1 MGRPDNI
8 QLRARIINLTGF
20 VLLGAGSLIILFPF
34 WEMLVGSLKT
44 SQELY
49 STAPTLFPKSPQWE
63 NYTELFGTLPVGR
76 LLFNSIFISATVTVL
91 VLITSSLAGYALA
104 KYTFKGRSIMFKG
117 ILSTILFPQFL
128 FLIPVYFI
136 LKSVPLAGGNDLLGQ
151 GGMGVLNSYFS
162 LIVPFAVSGF
172 GIFYMRQYMLMLPD
186 TLIDA
191 ARIDGCSELRIFRT
205 IILPLSKPA
214 LVTLAVF
221 TFVAQWNEYIW
232 TVTVTTSSP
241 ELMTMPVG
249 IQMLRGGFDITRFE
263 ALMRAAL
270 VIAIVPTVVLFILLQ
285 KYYVRSMH
293 FTGIKE

>member
-44 SQELY
+44 PQELY
-49 STAPTLFPKSPQWE
+49 STAPKLFPKTPQWE

-76 LLFNSIFISATVTVL
+76 LLFNSIFVSATVTVL

-205 IILPLSKPA
+205 ILLPLSKPA

>member
-1 MGRPDNI
+1 MKRPDI
-8 QLRARIINLTGF
+8 IRLRSRIINLAGF
-20 VLLGAGSLIILFPF
+20 VLLGAGAIIILFPF

-44 SQELY
+44 PQELY
-49 STAPTLFPKSPQWE
+49 STAPKLLSKTPQWE

-76 LLFNSIFISATVTVL
+76 LLFNSIFISSAVTVL

-104 KYTFKGRSIMFKG
+104 KYTFKGRSFMFKG
-117 ILSTILFPQFL
+117 ILSTMLFPQFL

-136 LKSVPLAGGNDLLGQ
+136 LKSIPLAGGNDLLGQ

-172 GIFYMRQYMLMLPD
+172 GIFYMRQYILTLPD

-214 LVTLAVF
+214 LVTLAIF

-249 IQMLRGGFDITRFE
+249 IQMLRGGLDITRFE

-270 VIAIVPTVVLFILLQ
+270 VIAIVPTVGLFILLQ